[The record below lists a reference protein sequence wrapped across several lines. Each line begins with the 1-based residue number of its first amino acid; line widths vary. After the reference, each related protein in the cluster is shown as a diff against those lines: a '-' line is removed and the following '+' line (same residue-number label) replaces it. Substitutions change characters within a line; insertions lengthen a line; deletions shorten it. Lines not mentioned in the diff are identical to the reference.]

1 MTRFLCLDFETV
13 GFPEKNGAKEDLPLP
28 FTSFPIQ
35 VSVHS
40 VEDGQIQH
48 AYTSLIKGAE
58 RLTPWVRANVPV
70 TLESLEFGKT
80 LPEVVTDLAGL
91 LREGDT
97 IVAHNA
103 RFDLHDVLA
112 TACSKTGY
120 DSAELRR
127 ILAAPRF
134 CTMTCAYSKRIWSK
148 WPSMDA
154 LCAHFEVVNP
164 RAHDASSDTAALA
177 QCVAEALRRGVM
189 LTEAPGETHRTKA
202 PQGPSP
208 RYAADMVGQAEP
220 ETETDVVFQR
230 RLH

>member
-13 GFPEKNGAKEDLPLP
+13 GFPEKNGAKSDLPRP

-35 VSVHS
+35 VSVHT
-40 VEDGQIQH
+40 VEDGAIEH
-48 AYTSLIKGAE
+48 AYESLIKGAE

-70 TLESLEFGKT
+70 TLESLESGKT

-97 IVAHNA
+97 IVTHNA

-134 CTMTCAYSKRIWSK
+134 CTMTCAYSIRIWGK
-148 WPSMDA
+148 WPSMEQF
-154 LCAHFEVVNP
+154 CAHFEVVNP
-164 RAHDASSDTAALA
+164 RAHDARFDTAALA

-189 LTEAPGETHRTKA
+189 LTEAPGETHRTK
-202 PQGPSP
+202 PLPGPSP
-208 RYAADMVGQAEP
+208 RYAATMLGGAA
-220 ETETDVVFQR
+220 
-230 RLH
+230 

>member
-1 MTRFLCLDFETV
+1 MRFFCIDFETV
-13 GFPEKNGAKEDLPLP
+13 GFPDKNGAKEDLPLP

-35 VSVHS
+35 VSVHT
-40 VEDGQIQH
+40 VEDGEIQH

-70 TLESLEFGKT
+70 TLESLESGKT
-80 LPEVVTDLAGL
+80 LPEVVTDLADI

-97 IVAHNA
+97 IVAHNS

-112 TACSKTGY
+112 TACSRTNY

-134 CTMTCAYSKRIWSK
+134 CTMTCAYSKRIWGK
-148 WPSMDA
+148 WPSMEA
-154 LCAHFEVVNP
+154 FCAHFEVVNP
-164 RAHDASSDTAALA
+164 RAHDARFDTAALA

-189 LTEAPGETHRTKA
+189 LTEAPGDTHRTKA
-202 PQGPSP
+202 LPGPSL
-208 RYAADMVGQAEP
+208 RFAATRFVERKGSE
-220 ETETDVVFQR
+220 DVVFER
-230 RLH
+230 RLQ